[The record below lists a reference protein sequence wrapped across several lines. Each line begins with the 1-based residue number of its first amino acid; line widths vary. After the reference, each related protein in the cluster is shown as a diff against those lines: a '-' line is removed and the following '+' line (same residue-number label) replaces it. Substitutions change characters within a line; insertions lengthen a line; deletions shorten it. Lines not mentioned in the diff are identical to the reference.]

1 DLRHPPHQ
9 AGDVRP
15 EAVAGAVQGAAAPG
29 APPDARPPQRGP
41 GVPEGPGRHPADGHL
56 PTHRRERSFNW
67 GLTVKGK
74 SERVLKLLE
83 RGPFLEEERERA
95 RKVAREIKG
104 FGSFNLSSGG
114 GGSRAAPHVYGRS
127 HSRYEDR
134 PWKEEDGEGEDKEN
148 LVSRPDPRS

>member
-1 DLRHPPHQ
+1 MFLWNLRC
-9 AGDVRP
+9 
-15 EAVAGAVQGAAAPG
+15 
-29 APPDARPPQRGP
+29 
-41 GVPEGPGRHPADGHL
+41 
-56 PTHRRERSFNW
+56 SFNW

-104 FGSFNLSSGG
+104 FGSFNLSSSG

-148 LVSRPDPRS
+148 LVSRPDPRSVCEEAAEERHHRHPFHGFGQQRQPEAMLLLGQ